1 MKVKE
6 NITGG
11 KMIVRLDIAFKLT
24 LVVVAMHFAG
34 IIFQII

>member
-6 NITGG
+6 NITGD
-11 KMIVRLDIAFKLT
+11 KMTVRLDIAFKLT
-24 LVVVAMHFAG
+24 LAVVVMHFAG